1 MDKIL
6 FKYCFQTRL
15 KIIFSLVIIVFF
27 ILLIKIFYLQ
37 VIEHTRYKTLS
48 NKNSIKVIPLPPNR
62 GIIFDRNNKILADN
76 KLSFTLELNRKH
88 KVNFDTLAYRFKDI
102 IKITDRDIK
111 NYKERISK
119 YYFFDSS
126 PIKFNLTNIQI
137 AKIISQKYKYPEF
150 IIKQGFVR
158 NYPLGKSSAHLI
170 GYINR
175 ININDIKN
183 LKKNGLFSNYR
194 GSTHIGKSG
203 IEKYY
208 EKKIHG
214 KSGYKKI
221 EVDANQNLIR
231 TIQTVPAISGE
242 NIYLTIDS
250 RLQKIAE
257 KEFNN
262 RKGALVAIDPNNGEI
277 LAYVS
282 QPTFD
287 PSLFTNGIS
296 QENWLQL
303 NDKINRPLL
312 DRVISGAYPPGSTL
326 KPFVGL
332 AALHNNVRVPPFSII
347 DPGFYTMPNGSKT
360 FKDWKKGGHGNV
372 DLIKAIAVSC
382 DTFFYGLG
390 IELGVPNINNTLD
403 IFGFGKKTLI
413 DIGNEKKGLL
423 ADKKWKKNKLGKNW
437 YQGET
442 AITAIGQGYTLVTP
456 IQLAYATAKI
466 ANEKIDNTP
475 HLRLNLNNNIN
486 KSKDDQPTSKGI
498 INSFSKK
505 NIDLIKLGMQRVTET
520 EGTAAFLGKTSR
532 YKIAAKTG
540 TAQVFGLKKDEVYDE
555 KKLPDHL
562 KDHALFIAYAPAEN
576 PRLAIAIIVEN
587 GGHGG
592 STAGP
597 IAKKVF
603 DTYLDKNYD

>member
-1 MDKIL
+1 MIA
-6 FKYCFQTRL
+6 
-15 KIIFSLVIIVFF
+15 FF

-37 VIEHTRYKTLS
+37 IIEHNHYKALS
-48 NKNSIKVIPLPPNR
+48 NKNSIKIIPLSPNR

-76 KLSFTLELNRKH
+76 KISFTLELNRKQ
-88 KVNFDTLAYRFKDI
+88 KMNFDTLAHRFKDI
-102 IKITDRDIK
+102 IEITDRDIK

-126 PIKFNLTNIQI
+126 PIKFNLTNTQI
-137 AKIISQKYKYPEF
+137 AKFISQKYKYPEF
-150 IIKQGFVR
+150 SIKQGFTR

-175 ININDIKN
+175 INIKDIEQ
-183 LKKNGLFSNYR
+183 LKKNNLFGNYR

-203 IEKYY
+203 IEKFY
-208 EKKIHG
+208 EKRIHG
-214 KSGYKKI
+214 ITGYKKI

-231 TIQTVPAISGE
+231 TIKTVPAISGE
-242 NIYLTIDS
+242 DIYLSIDS
-250 RLQKIAE
+250 RIQKIAE
-257 KEFNN
+257 NAFGN

-296 QENWLQL
+296 QENWLKL
-303 NDKINRPLL
+303 NDKKNRPLL

-332 AALHNNVRVPPFSII
+332 AALHNNVRVPPFSIV

-390 IELGVPNINNTLD
+390 IELGIPDINNTLD

-413 DIGNEKKGLL
+413 DMGNEKKGLL

-466 ANEKIDNTP
+466 ANEKYDNTP
-475 HLRLNLNNNIN
+475 HLRIDLNNNIN
-486 KSKDDQPTSKGI
+486 ESKDDKSTSTGI
-498 INSFSKK
+498 INSFGKK

-520 EGTAAFLGKTSR
+520 EGTAAFLGKTSS

>member
-1 MDKIL
+1 M
-6 FKYCFQTRL
+6 
-15 KIIFSLVIIVFF
+15 S
-27 ILLIKIFYLQ
+27 
-37 VIEHTRYKTLS
+37 
-48 NKNSIKVIPLPPNR
+48 
-62 GIIFDRNNKILADN
+62 
-76 KLSFTLELNRKH
+76 
-88 KVNFDTLAYRFKDI
+88 
-102 IKITDRDIK
+102 
-111 NYKERISK
+111 
-119 YYFFDSS
+119 
-126 PIKFNLTNIQI
+126 
-137 AKIISQKYKYPEF
+137 
-150 IIKQGFVR
+150 
-158 NYPLGKSSAHLI
+158 
-170 GYINR
+170 
-175 ININDIKN
+175 
-183 LKKNGLFSNYR
+183 
-194 GSTHIGKSG
+194 
-203 IEKYY
+203 
-208 EKKIHG
+208 
-214 KSGYKKI
+214 
-221 EVDANQNLIR
+221 
-231 TIQTVPAISGE
+231 
-242 NIYLTIDS
+242 
-250 RLQKIAE
+250 
-257 KEFNN
+257 
-262 RKGALVAIDPNNGEI
+262 
-277 LAYVS
+277 
-282 QPTFD
+282 
-287 PSLFTNGIS
+287 
-296 QENWLQL
+296 
-303 NDKINRPLL
+303 
-312 DRVISGAYPPGSTL
+312 
-326 KPFVGL
+326 
-332 AALHNNVRVPPFSII
+332 
-347 DPGFYTMPNGSKT
+347 NGSKT

-390 IELGVPNINNTLD
+390 VELGIPNINNTLD

-423 ADKKWKKNKLGKNW
+423 ADKEWKKNKLGKNW

-475 HLRLNLNNNIN
+475 HLRLNSNNNIN
-486 KSKDDQPTSKGI
+486 KLKDDQSISTGI

-520 EGTAAFLGKTSR
+520 EGTAAFLGKTSK

-576 PRLAIAIIVEN
+576 PKLAIAIIVEN

>member
-1 MDKIL
+1 MIA
-6 FKYCFQTRL
+6 
-15 KIIFSLVIIVFF
+15 FF

-37 VIEHTRYKTLS
+37 IIEHNHYKALS
-48 NKNSIKVIPLPPNR
+48 NKNSIKIIPLSPNR

-76 KLSFTLELNRKH
+76 KISFTLELNRKQ
-88 KVNFDTLAYRFKDI
+88 KMNFDTLAHRFKDI
-102 IKITDRDIK
+102 IEITDRDIK

-126 PIKFNLTNIQI
+126 PIKFNLTNTQI
-137 AKIISQKYKYPEF
+137 AKFISQKYKYPEF
-150 IIKQGFVR
+150 SIKQGFTR

-175 ININDIKN
+175 INIKDIEQ
-183 LKKNGLFSNYR
+183 LKKNNLFGNYR

-203 IEKYY
+203 IEKFY
-208 EKKIHG
+208 EKRIHG
-214 KSGYKKI
+214 ITGYKKI

-231 TIQTVPAISGE
+231 TIKTVPAISGE
-242 NIYLTIDS
+242 DIYLSIDS
-250 RLQKIAE
+250 RIQKIAE
-257 KEFNN
+257 NAFGN

-296 QENWLQL
+296 QENWLKL
-303 NDKINRPLL
+303 NDKKNRPLL

-332 AALHNNVRVPPFSII
+332 AALHNNVRVPPFSIV

-390 IELGVPNINNTLD
+390 IELGIPNINNTLD

-413 DIGNEKKGLL
+413 DMGNEKKGLL

-466 ANEKIDNTP
+466 ANEKYDNTP
-475 HLRLNLNNNIN
+475 HLRIDSNNNIN
-486 KSKDDQPTSKGI
+486 ESKDDKSTSTGI
-498 INSFSKK
+498 INSFGKK

-520 EGTAAFLGKTSR
+520 EGTAAFLGKTSS

>member
-1 MDKIL
+1 M
-6 FKYCFQTRL
+6 
-15 KIIFSLVIIVFF
+15 IIFF

-37 VIEHTRYKTLS
+37 VIEHKHYKALS

-76 KLSFTLELNRKH
+76 RLSFTLKLNRKH
-88 KVNFDTLAYRFKDI
+88 KINFDTLAHRFKDI
-102 IKITDRDIK
+102 IEITDRDIE
-111 NYKERISK
+111 NYKERVSK

-137 AKIISQKYKYPEF
+137 AKFISQKYKYPEF

-183 LKKNGLFSNYR
+183 LKKNDLFVNYR

-214 KSGYKKI
+214 ISGYKKI

-250 RLQKIAE
+250 RLQRIAE
-257 KEFNN
+257 KEFDN

-277 LAYVS
+277 LTYVS

-296 QENWLQL
+296 QKNWRIL
-303 NDKINRPLL
+303 NDKIKRPLL
-312 DRVISGAYPPGSTL
+312 DRVILGTYPPGSTL

-347 DPGFYTMPNGSKT
+347 DPGLYTMPNGSKT

-372 DLIKAIAVSC
+372 NLIKAIAVSC

-390 IELGVPNINNTLD
+390 IELGIPKLNKALSV
-403 IFGFGKKTLI
+403 FGFGQKTQI
-413 DIGNEKKGLL
+413 DIGNEKSGLL
-423 ADKKWKKNKLGKNW
+423 ANENWKKKKHGENW

-466 ANEKIDNTP
+466 ANEKVDNIP
-475 HLRLNLNNNIN
+475 HLRLKPNNNLLE
-486 KSKDDQPTSKGI
+486 SSDDNPTISRGI
-498 INSFSKK
+498 IGSFNKK
-505 NIDLIKLGMQRVTET
+505 NINLIKLGMNSVTEPG
-520 EGTAAFLGKTSR
+520 GTASFLGKNSS

-540 TAQVFGLKKDEVYDE
+540 TAQVFGLKKNETYDE
-555 KKLPDHL
+555 KILPEHL
-562 KDHALFIAYAPAEN
+562 KDHALFIAYAPAGA
-576 PRLAIAIIVEN
+576 PKLAIAIIIEN

-592 STAGP
+592 SAAGP
-597 IAKKVF
+597 IAKKIF
-603 DTYLDKNYD
+603 DAYLEKNYD

>member
-1 MDKIL
+1 MIA
-6 FKYCFQTRL
+6 
-15 KIIFSLVIIVFF
+15 FF
-27 ILLIKIFYLQ
+27 LLLIKIFYLQ
-37 VIEHTRYKTLS
+37 VIEHKHYKGLS
-48 NKNSIKVIPLPPNR
+48 NKNSIKIIPLPPNR

-76 KLSFTLELNRKH
+76 KLSFTLELNRKQ
-88 KVNFDTLAYRFKDI
+88 KINFDTLANRFKGI
-102 IKITDRDIK
+102 IEITDRDIK

-126 PIKFNLTNIQI
+126 PIKFNLTNTQI
-137 AKIISQKYKYPEF
+137 AKFISQKYKYPEF
-150 IIKQGFVR
+150 SIKQGFTR

-175 ININDIKN
+175 INIKDIEN
-183 LKKNGLFSNYR
+183 LKKNDLFDNYI

-203 IEKYY
+203 IEKFY
-208 EKKIHG
+208 EKTIHG
-214 KSGYKKI
+214 ITGYKKI

-242 NIYLTIDS
+242 DIYLSIDS
-250 RLQKIAE
+250 KIQKIAE
-257 KEFNN
+257 NAFGTH
-262 RKGALVAIDPNNGEI
+262 KGALVAINPNNGEI

-296 QENWLQL
+296 QENWLKL
-303 NDKINRPLL
+303 NDKIKRPLL

-326 KPFVGL
+326 KPFIGL
-332 AALHNNVRVPPFSII
+332 AALHNNIRVPPFSII

-390 IELGVPNINNTLD
+390 IELGIPNINNTLD

-475 HLRLNLNNNIN
+475 HLRLNSNNNIN
-486 KSKDDQPTSKGI
+486 KSQDDQPTSKGI